1 MQSTELVLFTESLEY
16 NSLTCHKFLR
26 FSLSIKES
34 YKILKQLDIKFRYV
48 VALSVENHL
57 HRGLSQPRNK
67 CLPLE
72 YVVAELIIECSSK
85 GYNFCSYFVLLYAEA
100 WLFNYG
106 DLIFEPLYINREN
119 RRNLWHVNEL
129 YSSDSVDSHPRIGSS
144 EYTEI
149 ED

>member
-1 MQSTELVLFTESLEY
+1 M
-16 NSLTCHKFLR
+16 
-26 FSLSIKES
+26 
-34 YKILKQLDIKFRYV
+34 
-48 VALSVENHL
+48 
-57 HRGLSQPRNK
+57 
-67 CLPLE
+67 
-72 YVVAELIIECSSK
+72 VAELIIECSSK

-106 DLIFEPLYINREN
+106 DLIFEPLYINSEN